1 MAKPTLLNTSTAT
14 YLELIGNGR
23 RYVVPPYQRDY
34 SWDEEQWEDL
44 WIDLTDMAGRPDE
57 THYMGALVVE
67 GQSDREFAVIDG
79 QQRLATLSL
88 LVLAVVGRLLD
99 LALRGIDAD
108 PNRQRADALRGRF
121 VGERDPASLLES
133 SKLTLNEVDNAHY
146 QDYLIQLR
154 PPLNPRALPKSN
166 RLLSNCYGYFK
177 EKVEQW
183 AGQTTDGEQLA
194 RLVSETAG
202 RQLMFIRIAV
212 DDEVN
217 AYTVFETLNARG
229 IELSATDLLKNYL
242 FSRLK
247 TSADLTA
254 LQRRWRALMAT
265 VKQER
270 FPEFLRYHLQ
280 CELPRVRSQRL
291 FKLLR
296 DRVKTGEQ
304 TFALLD
310 ALESRA
316 EVFAAMLDPTH
327 EYWIERRTSAPHVAA
342 ISVMKVRQMMPL
354 AFAAWESFDADDF
367 SRVLKLLSVVLFRY
381 SAVSRS
387 NTNAL
392 ELVFHEAAR
401 DVLSGKARTPAA
413 VFDSLR
419 AIYIEDARFEDEF
432 ASFAP
437 DSAGQG
443 TKLVRYILAHLE
455 ADASGKPCDPDTDS
469 GTIEHVLPAN
479 PSLVWEASFPRESWE
494 RYEDRIGNL
503 TLLEPSINRG
513 LANQDFEV
521 KRAAYASSA
530 YTITRQL
537 AEQAGEDWGP
547 AKLEARQR
555 RLARRA
561 VHIWRTDFP
570 GVEGRPANLG

>member
-23 RYVVPPYQRDY
+23 RYVVPAYQRDY
-34 SWDEEQWEDL
+34 SWDEDQWEDL
-44 WIDLTDMAGRPDE
+44 WIDLTDMVGRPDE

-88 LVLAVVGRLLD
+88 LVLAVVSRLED
-99 LALRGIDAD
+99 LARSGIDAD
-108 PNRQRADALRGRF
+108 DNRQRAQALRGRF

-154 PPLNPRALPKSN
+154 SPLNARALPKSN
-166 RLLSNCYGYFK
+166 RLLQNCYRYFK
-177 EKVEQW
+177 DKIDNWES
-183 AGQTTDGEQLA
+183 ATTNGETLA

-242 FSRLK
+242 FSRLR
-247 TSADLTA
+247 TPTDLSA

-265 VKQER
+265 VRQER

-296 DRVKTGEQ
+296 DRVKTGQQ
-304 TFALLD
+304 TFDLVD
-310 ALESRA
+310 ALERRA

-327 EYWIERRTSAPHVAA
+327 EYWIERRSSAPHVAA
-342 ISVMKVRQMMPL
+342 LNVMKVRQMMPL

-367 SRVLKLLSVVLFRY
+367 SKVLKLLSVVLFRY
-381 SAVSRS
+381 SAVGRA

-401 DVLSGKARTPAA
+401 RVLGGVARTPAQ
-413 VFDSLR
+413 VFDSF
-419 AIYIEDARFEDEF
+419 ATIYVDDGRFEREF
-432 ASFAP
+432 ASFSP
-437 DSAGQG
+437 DSSGQG
-443 TKLVRYILAHLE
+443 KKLVRYILARLE

-469 GTIEHVLPAN
+469 GTVEHVLPAN
-479 PSLVWEASFPRESWE
+479 PSSDWEPAFPRESWD
-494 RYEDRIGNL
+494 RYVDRIGNL
-503 TLLEPSINRG
+503 TLLEPNLNRQV
-513 LANQDFEV
+513 ANQDFQQ
-521 KRAAYASSA
+521 KCSA
-530 YTITRQL
+530 YSTSAYVTTRQL
-537 AEQAGEDWGP
+537 AQQAGEEWTP
-547 AKLEARQR
+547 ARLEARQQ
-555 RLARRA
+555 RLAARA
-561 VHIWRTDFP
+561 VHIWRSDY
-570 GVEGRPANLG
+570 A